1 MQVHALIITY
11 LKKQMPMLGKD
22 TRKKDM
28 IKKLDQIFKALQVRR
43 LAATRI
49 SSYLVFSLQD
59 QHHIPASDF
68 PDVDTMRRNLE
79 RWDFSKFKSYDQKMV
94 EKVGYQ

>member
-43 LAATRI
+43 LARI
-49 SSYLVFSLQD
+49 SSYLAFSLQD